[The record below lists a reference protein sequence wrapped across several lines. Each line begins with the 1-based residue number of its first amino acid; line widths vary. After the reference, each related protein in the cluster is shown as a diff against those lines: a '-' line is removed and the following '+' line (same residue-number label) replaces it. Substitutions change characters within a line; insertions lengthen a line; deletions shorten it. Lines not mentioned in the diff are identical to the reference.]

1 LKQLYGKGDKSEC
14 VNYQD
19 IGVFSVGSK
28 LLSNTTLFKLKD
40 AEDKRIIEEQW
51 IFRKGRGRVD

>member
-1 LKQLYGKGDKSEC
+1 M
-14 VNYQD
+14 
-19 IGVFSVGSK
+19 FSVGSK